1 MITYQEKFDESRRLL
16 KDAMAILGNPEATA
30 EEKTNAGKMHTDSK
44 ALMAEGEQMQGIV
57 GMSKKLADFA
67 MTAPIVD
74 QADPARPQGFKTLG
88 GFLRS
93 VHAASFNRTYSDP
106 RLNVWEGDKGEKS
119 TSGIATS
126 GWASE
131 SQQQK
136 DLIESIGASGGFLV
150 PTEYRPTL
158 QMYDSDALVV
168 RPRATVIP
176 MRRRSIQMP
185 ILDQTGGATDT
196 PAWFGGLVALWT
208 EEAGSKEEKQP
219 AFKQIELVAHKLV
232 LYTEAS
238 DELLDDSAVSLEALL
253 TALYR
258 GAINWYEERAFV
270 RGTGAG
276 QPMGLI
282 NAGATITVARQAQ
295 LVFGLVDIINMLRH
309 FRGQRPVWMIN
320 QAGLSNLLQ
329 LNGPA
334 ANPSYVFMPSAR
346 DGVPG
351 TLFGYPVFYNEHC
364 SAVGTAGDIILAD
377 WSKYLIGDRQ
387 AISIDSSKHFRFQN
401 DLTAWRAVHRVD
413 GQPWLSDYFTL
424 ADGTATVSPFVILG
438 NKTT

>member
-1 MITYQEKFDESRRLL
+1 MITYQEKYDESRRLL
-16 KDAMAILGNPEATA
+16 KDAMAILGNPDATA

-44 ALMAEGEQMQGIV
+44 ALMAEGEQMQGMV
-57 GMSKKLADFA
+57 GLSKKLADFA
-67 MTAPIVD
+67 TNAPIVD
-74 QADPARPQGFKTLG
+74 QADPARPQGFG
-88 GFLRS
+88 
-93 VHAASFNRTYSDP
+93 SFGAYLKAIHTMTFEKKYDP
-106 RLNVWEGDKGEKS
+106 RLTNWRGDSGETPAGK
-119 TSGIATS
+119 TGES
-126 GWASE
+126 GWAASE
-131 SQQQK
+131 SK
-136 DLIESIGASGGFLV
+136 DLVESIGASGGFLV

-158 QMYDSDALVV
+158 QMYDSDMLVV
-168 RPRATVIP
+168 RPRAQVIP
-176 MRRRSIQMP
+176 MRRRSVQMP
-185 ILDQTGGATDT
+185 VLDQTGGASDT
-196 PAWFGGLVALWT
+196 PGWFGGLLAKWT
-208 EEAGSKEEKQP
+208 EEAASKTESEP
-219 AFKQIELVAHKLV
+219 SFKQIELVAHKLV

-253 TALYR
+253 MALYR

-270 RGTGAG
+270 RGTGVG
-276 QPMGLI
+276 QPLGLI
-282 NAGATITVARQAQ
+282 NAGATITVARQPQ
-295 LVFGLVDIINMLRH
+295 LVFVLVYIINMLEN
-309 FRGQRPVWMIN
+309 FRGQRPVWMIT

-364 SAVGTAGDIILAD
+364 SAVGVAGDVILAD

-401 DLTAWRAVHRVD
+401 DITAWRAVHRVD

-438 NKTT
+438 DKTT